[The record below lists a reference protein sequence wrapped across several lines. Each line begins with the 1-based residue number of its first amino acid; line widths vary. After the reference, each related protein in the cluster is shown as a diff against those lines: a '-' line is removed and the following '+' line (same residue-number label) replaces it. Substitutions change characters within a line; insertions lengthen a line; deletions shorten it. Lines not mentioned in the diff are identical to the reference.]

1 MSPYTA
7 VYGLDNPLVVTYRI
21 EGTAVLA
28 SEDYLNGHQEVRN
41 GPYQVLKLARIRSTR
56 VAANRRTTNKPIS
69 IGEFLMVSRDRFPNE
84 SGRSKKV
91 EPS

>member
-56 VAANRRTTNKPIS
+56 VAANR
-69 IGEFLMVSRDRFPNE
+69 MVSRDRFPNE